1 MTASKPVN
9 LKEVFFPHATLTR
22 VTGNPTFRDI
32 TDIRSEVLANARS
45 VPSPYGGG
53 AHGHMG
59 LALSASK
66 YERLCPHQPFIRPAA
81 PTPYVAPTDSDLIVH
96 HNAEKAYAKQ
106 VADFQLVNLV
116 ETTLLNQL
124 VLAFDKNVLRSK
136 TDHLTRT
143 IHCSIPEVFQ
153 YLFDTYGNITNFS
166 LNEARQSTIAHTY
179 VHSDSIS
186 NVFDLVDEYAEMADA
201 NNTPESSN
209 QLISMALMIIM
220 RANIF
225 SDAISE
231 WNNLP
236 PTSQTWPIFQDHFIQ
251 AQIDYKRSRPT
262 ETSSSLGYSP
272 QANIVHYPQ
281 PPFDYTNHALNVA
294 TLYPEVP
301 PPASACD
308 ANTRPADPTP
318 TPQVNLATTS
328 QDPLIQELLKEV
340 KELRADRSTTTVTP
354 SSGTTSDNKQ
364 KKREKGPRKYCWT
377 HGACAHSS
385 SECNKPKEGHKKDAT
400 FSNMLN
406 GSTYKCFWIK
416 TNE

>member
-9 LKEVFFPHATLTR
+9 LREVFFPHATLTK

-45 VPSPYGGG
+45 VPSPFGGG

-59 LALSASK
+59 IALSTSK
-66 YERLCPHQPFIRPAA
+66 YKRICPHPFIRPTA
-81 PTPYVAPTDSDLIVH
+81 PTTYVAPTDPDLIVH

-116 ETTLLNQL
+116 ETTILNQL

-143 IHCSIPEVFQ
+143 IHCSIPDVFQ

-186 NVFDLVDEYAEMADA
+186 NVFDIVDEYAEMADA
-201 NNTPESSN
+201 NNTPESSE
-209 QLISMALMIIM
+209 QLISMTLMILM

-236 PTSQTWPIFQDHFIQ
+236 SASQTWPIFQDHFVQ

-262 ETSSSLGYSP
+262 DTSASLGYSP
-272 QANIVHYPQ
+272 QANLAHYPQ
-281 PPFDYTNHALNVA
+281 PPFAYTDHALNVA
-294 TLYPEVP
+294 SLYPEVP
-301 PPASACD
+301 PPASDCD

-318 TPQVNLATTS
+318 TLQANLATSTP
-328 QDPLIQELLKEV
+328 DPLIQELLKEV
-340 KELRADRSTTTVTP
+340 KELRAERSHPTPAP
-354 SSGTTSDNKQ
+354 SSTSTSDNKS

-385 SECNKPKEGHKKDAT
+385 SECNKPKEGHKKEAT
-400 FSNMLN
+400 FSDMMN
-406 GSTYKCFWIK
+406 GSTYKCFWVK
-416 TNE
+416 NE